1 MSYDSPVL
9 RKYSPDP
16 HVDLTSAAVKDTW
29 ILPASGLGSRIHIKH
44 FGFVL
49 DVEAM
54 SSNATDP
61 VIALEVDD
69 VEIATKTLTDGS
81 VLGTEERATM
91 DEFDVTAG
99 QKIELV
105 VKTAAS
111 TDGEGH
117 LFIDYQVIPA

>member
-1 MSYDSPVL
+1 MAYDSAIQRL
-9 RKYSPDP
+9 YSSDP
-16 HVDLTSAAVKDTW
+16 HVDLTSAAVKHTW
-29 ILPASGLGSRIHIKH
+29 VLPASGWGSQIHIKN

-81 VLGTEERATM
+81 AIGTEERATM

-117 LFIDYQVIPA
+117 LFIDYQVVR